1 MIGIALLLGPTVAM
15 LILTAAIDGKAGFRR
30 FWKSLTNWKVNGKY
44 YAVALLTAPATA
56 MITLLVL
63 SIFDPQ
69 FIPKIINTDLKI
81 QLIGTGIAVGLF
93 IAFFEEV
100 GWTGFA
106 LPRMLD
112 KYGVLFSGLL
122 LGSLWGLWHF
132 PAFWQEDTFSGTLP
146 LLLLFARLFSWIVA
160 YRVLMVWLYKRTQS
174 LLLVILMHM
183 SLVVC
188 MIAIEP
194 PLQGMSLLT
203 YILTWAAVLWVVVGG
218 VIFRERTKNSEI

>member
-30 FWKSLTNWKVNGKY
+30 FWKSLINWKVNGKY

-93 IAFFEEV
+93 IAF
-100 GWTGFA
+100 
-106 LPRMLD
+106 LR
-112 KYGVLFSGLL
+112 
-122 LGSLWGLWHF
+122 
-132 PAFWQEDTFSGTLP
+132 
-146 LLLLFARLFSWIVA
+146 R
-160 YRVLMVWLYKRTQS
+160 
-174 LLLVILMHM
+174 
-183 SLVVC
+183 
-188 MIAIEP
+188 
-194 PLQGMSLLT
+194 
-203 YILTWAAVLWVVVGG
+203 
-218 VIFRERTKNSEI
+218 